1 MRAQKQSLNGAG
13 PLTHLELPRAP
24 RSEAGAV
31 KAWKQAVAIPTYEP
45 GPPDRNP
52 MFLEKRVYQG
62 SSGRVYPLPFID
74 RIATGAKE
82 RLWEAVHLENEYLR
96 LMILPEIGGRIH
108 IGYDKRNGYD
118 FFYRQN
124 VIKPALVG
132 LAGPWISGGVEFNWP
147 QHHRPAT
154 FMPVEVEIEHCPD
167 GSVFVWCGDHDPMLR
182 MKGMHGVG
190 LHPGKAYLEVR
201 ARLYNRTSQVQTFLW
216 WANMAAR
223 VHEKYQ
229 SFFPGDVRFVAD
241 HAKRAVSSFPGSN
254 GVYYGI
260 DYAERARSGVAQ
272 EDEPR
277 MFVPDG
283 TYPANDLSWYANI
296 PVPTSY
302 MVTGTALDFFGGYD
316 HAARAGV
323 VHVATH
329 QIAPGKK
336 QWTWGNH
343 EFGYAW
349 DRSLTD
355 ADGPYVELMAGV
367 YSDNQ
372 PDFSFLAPGETKSF
386 SQHWYPIREIGPPQA
401 ANVDAALSM
410 HLEGDAVSI
419 GVCVTKTNPR
429 ARILLWS
436 PTGLCAEWRE
446 DLSVNQP
453 WHVTHPL
460 PDPSCFEQLSLS
472 VEMAGKV
479 VIEYSPRKMVP
490 AGVQEVAT
498 EPDAP
503 EEIATNEELYLI
515 GLHLDQYRHATRN
528 PEIYWL
534 EALRRDPGDSRV
546 NNALGCWHLRRGE
559 LSSAEGYFRAA
570 IARLT
575 RLNPN
580 PYDGEAY
587 YNLGLG
593 LRLQGRG
600 QEAYSAFYKA
610 TWNAAWRGPAYH
622 ALAEFAASRSEWPA
636 ALDHVQRALVTDADN
651 LNARNLKVMVLR
663 KLGRSAEA
671 EAFLKATR
679 ALDRLDTWSRYLEV
693 GELPAGGQQ
702 ILDLSLDLAR
712 SGFNMDALDVLCR
725 ADLTCKDGSAPVIL
739 YQKANLYAKLG
750 DLGRSAET
758 YRQAAQAD
766 PLYCF
771 PSRLEEMLTLEL
783 AMSANPGD
791 SRAPYLLG
799 NMLYDRRRH
808 EEAITQWE
816 AAAKRDPE
824 FPTNWRNLGIAYFN
838 VRGDAGKALDAFDRA
853 HSADPQDARILYERD
868 QLWKRVGKSPEERL
882 ASLQS
887 NADLVSLRHD
897 LTVEMATLLNQTGE
911 PESALELLTSRIFQ
925 PWEGG
930 EGLVLAQFVRSNLL
944 LGQRALA
951 DQDPSQARRFFET
964 VLSPP
969 ENLGE
974 AKHLLANWS
983 DVFFW
988 IGVSCAEEGRPEE
1001 ATRAWQQATRQRGDF
1016 QEMSV
1021 RSVSDKT
1028 FWTGMAYT
1036 RLGQDRHARELFQK
1050 IYDYSLE
1057 LEQQT
1062 PRIDYFATSLPA
1074 MLLFENDLGKQN
1086 QIEAKFLRAQA
1097 LVGLEQEQEARALLS
1112 EVLRMD
1118 RNHPE
1123 AADLVEQLERG
1134 WLRKRSPH
1142 EGHGFSRAAQNLI

>member
-1 MRAQKQSLNGAG
+1 
-13 PLTHLELPRAP
+13 
-24 RSEAGAV
+24 
-31 KAWKQAVAIPTYEP
+31 
-45 GPPDRNP
+45 
-52 MFLEKRVYQG
+52 
-62 SSGRVYPLPFID
+62 
-74 RIATGAKE
+74 
-82 RLWEAVHLENEYLR
+82 
-96 LMILPEIGGRIH
+96 
-108 IGYDKRNGYD
+108 
-118 FFYRQN
+118 
-124 VIKPALVG
+124 
-132 LAGPWISGGVEFNWP
+132 
-147 QHHRPAT
+147 
-154 FMPVEVEIEHCPD
+154 
-167 GSVFVWCGDHDPMLR
+167 
-182 MKGMHGVG
+182 
-190 LHPGKAYLEVR
+190 
-201 ARLYNRTSQVQTFLW
+201 
-216 WANMAAR
+216 MAAR

-254 GVYYGI
+254 GVYYGV

-272 EDEPR
+272 EDQPR

-283 TYPANDLSWYANI
+283 SYPANDLGWYANI

-302 MVTGTALDFFGGYD
+302 MVTGTELDFFGGYD

-323 VHVATH
+323 VHVANH
-329 QIAPGKK
+329 EIAPGKK

-386 SQHWYPIREIGPPQA
+386 SQYWYPIREIGPPQA

-410 HLEGDAVSI
+410 HREEDAVSI
-419 GVCVTKTNPR
+419 GVCVTKAIPR

-453 WHVTHPL
+453 WHITHRL
-460 PDPSCFEQLSLS
+460 SDPGCFERLSVS

-479 VIEYSPRKMVP
+479 VIQYSPPELVP

-503 EEIATNEELYLI
+503 EEIATNEELYLT
-515 GLHLDQYRHATRN
+515 GLHLDQYRHATRG
-528 PEIYWL
+528 PETYWQ

-546 NNALGCWHLRRGE
+546 NNALGRWHLRRGE
-559 LSSAEGYFRAA
+559 FSSAEECFRAA

-575 RLNPN
+575 HRNPN

-587 YNLGLG
+587 YNLGLA

-600 QEAYSAFYKA
+600 REAYSAFYKS

-622 ALAEFAASRSEWPA
+622 ALAEFAASHGEWPA
-636 ALDHVQRALVTDADN
+636 ALDHLQRALLTDADN

-679 ALDRLDTWSRYLEV
+679 ELDRLDTWSRYLET
-693 GELPAGGQQ
+693 GEPPTDGQQ
-702 ILDLSLDLAR
+702 ILDLSFDLAR
-712 SGFNMDALDVLCR
+712 SGFHMDALHILCR
-725 ADLTCKDGSAPVIL
+725 ADLTRKDGSVPVIL

-750 DLGRSAET
+750 DPGRSAET
-758 YRQAAQAD
+758 YRQAAEAD
-766 PLYCF
+766 MLYCF
-771 PSRLEEMLTLEL
+771 PSRLEEMLSLEL
-783 AMSANPGD
+783 AMSAHPSD
-791 SRAPYLLG
+791 ARAPYLLG

-808 EEAITQWE
+808 EEAIAQWE
-816 AAAKRDPE
+816 ASAQRDPE

-838 VRGDAGKALDAFDRA
+838 VRGDTSKALDAFDRA
-853 HSADPQDARILYERD
+853 HSVDPQDARIHYERD

-882 ASLQS
+882 ASLQ
-887 NADLVSLRHD
+887 NHAELVSLRHD

-911 PESALELLTSRIFQ
+911 PESALHLLTSRIFQ

-951 DQDPSQARRFFET
+951 SQDPGQARRFFET

-969 ENLGE
+969 QNLGE

-988 IGVSCAEEGRPEE
+988 IGTSCAEEGRTEE
-1001 ATRAWQQATRQRGDF
+1001 AACAWQKATRQHGDF

-1028 FWTGMAYT
+1028 FWAGMAYA
-1036 RLGQDRHARELFQK
+1036 RLGQGQHARELFQK
-1050 IYDYSLE
+1050 IYEHSLE

-1097 LVGLEQEQEARALLS
+1097 LLGLEREQEARSLLR
-1112 EVLRMD
+1112 EVLQLD
-1118 RNHPE
+1118 RNHPG
-1123 AADLVEQLERG
+1123 AADLAEQLEWGFRG
-1134 WLRKRSPH
+1134 AGKML
-1142 EGHGFSRAAQNLI
+1142 